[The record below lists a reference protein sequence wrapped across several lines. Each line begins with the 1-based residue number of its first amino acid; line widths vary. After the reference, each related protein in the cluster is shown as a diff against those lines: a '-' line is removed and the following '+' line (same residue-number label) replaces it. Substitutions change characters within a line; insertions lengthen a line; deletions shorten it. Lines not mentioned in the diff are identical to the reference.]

1 MNSTNKIIS
10 LYQKIICSLSCIEK
24 ISDDYTIKKQSK
36 YFLDILIPLYTD
48 FILKKE
54 INSITLDLDIE
65 EIINFCNNCY
75 DKLNIFDLAED
86 VEYGIKELVKSTNY
100 KR

>member
-1 MNSTNKIIS
+1 MNSTTKVIS

-24 ISDDYTIKKQSK
+24 ITDDKGIQNQCN
-36 YFLDILIPLYTD
+36 YFLNKLIPLYTNL
-48 FILKKE
+48 ILKKE
-54 INSITLDLDIE
+54 IKALNINVN

-86 VEYGIKELVKSTNY
+86 VEYGIKELIAY
-100 KR
+100 KGK

>member
-1 MNSTNKIIS
+1 MNSNKIIS

-24 ISDDYTIKKQSK
+24 ISDDYIIKKQSK
-36 YFLDILIPLYTD
+36 HFLDKLIPLYIN

-54 INSITLDLDIE
+54 INSITLDLNIE

-86 VEYGIKELVKSTNY
+86 VEYGIKELVESTNY